1 MMEYENKLNDALK
14 KYNDIVKNRIWDND
28 DIRVDNDNDKNNKLL
43 FEVLEEPDPPVPG
56 LATHSN
62 PDIAK
67 LYLVYPDL
75 HLCTHSVADDPVKV

>member
-1 MMEYENKLNDALK
+1 LFKFLFIYLSQIKSANKA
-14 KYNDIVKNRIWDND
+14 IT
-28 DIRVDNDNDKNNKLL
+28 NDNDKNNKLL